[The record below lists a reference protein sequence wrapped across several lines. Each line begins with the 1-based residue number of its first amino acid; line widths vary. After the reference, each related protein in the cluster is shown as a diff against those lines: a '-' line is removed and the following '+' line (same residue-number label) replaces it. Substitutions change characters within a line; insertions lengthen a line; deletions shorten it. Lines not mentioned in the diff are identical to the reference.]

1 MPASP
6 RMMLK
11 ITQIARMRISGI
23 KDVTIARHLNIT
35 NAGLQRIL
43 RTSDYIE
50 YEEAILAGHLS
61 KMDERLAG
69 KVDLLGKQAR
79 AAVPL
84 ALRTIIET
92 AMQRKDLKTAL
103 AASKEILDRD
113 PDRTLVKDQVGN
125 GNGQS
130 LPQMLFDSVAK
141 DADIV
146 AAEANKKVKE
156 ALIKPQA

>member
-11 ITQIARMRISGI
+11 IAQIARMRIAGI
-23 KDVTIARHLNIT
+23 KDTSIATHLNIT
-35 NAGLQRIL
+35 NSGLQRIL
-43 RTSDYIE
+43 RTPDYQE
-50 YEEAILAGHLS
+50 YEEAIFAGHLS

-79 AAVPL
+79 AAVPM
-84 ALRTIIET
+84 ALRTIIEV
-92 AMQRKDLKTAL
+92 AMQRRDLKSAL

-113 PDRTLVKDQVGN
+113 PDRVLAKDVATAGP
-125 GNGQS
+125 GQS
-130 LPQMLFDSVAK
+130 LPQVLFDSIAK

-146 AAEANKKVKE
+146 ASESNKKIKE
-156 ALIKPQA
+156 AIQKPQA